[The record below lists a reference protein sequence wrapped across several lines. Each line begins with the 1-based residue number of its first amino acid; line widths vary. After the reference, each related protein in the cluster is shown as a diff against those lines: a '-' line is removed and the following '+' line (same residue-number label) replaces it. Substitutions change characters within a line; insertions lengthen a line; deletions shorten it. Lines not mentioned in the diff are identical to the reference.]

1 MIAAAQGSQ
10 AECKHFWRNSAVG
23 LVKASQGI
31 SGHCACQAMRLG
43 AHFHSGRDFR
53 LGNAV
58 EFRQVDA
65 FFFQICCQHPAANI
79 NAYQIR
85 NHLIA
90 YGHRCSNH
98 TPRPGVTIRH
108 DPNLGAL
115 NTRLIQQVGYLCYS
129 RLIAAICKYLS
140 GIKPALDDFH
150 CPHL

>member
-1 MIAAAQGSQ
+1 
-10 AECKHFWRNSAVG
+10 
-23 LVKASQGI
+23 
-31 SGHCACQAMRLG
+31 MRLR
-43 AHFHSGRDFR
+43 AHFHSSRDLS

-65 FFFQICCQHPAANI
+65 FFFQLCCQHPAANI

-98 TPRPGVTIRH
+98 TPCPGVTIRH

-115 NTRLIQQVGYLCYS
+115 NTRLVQQVGYLCYS
-129 RLIAAICKYLS
+129 RLITVICKYLRCVEFS
-140 GIKPALDDFH
+140 FDYFH
-150 CPHL
+150 PHHL